1 MERGD
6 PSGQAPL
13 TVGIRGMHG
22 AVSDDDIPADDAS
35 EGGASEP
42 DETAT
47 APSPDAAIAADA
59 PSAPATESPP
69 AEKPKVAARL
79 KPAQLLPEELGERAA
94 YAPKIPWGMIAGFV
108 GLVVVF
114 VVVYRAR
121 DAARTDGLR
130 SELLATHA
138 TELGDLSREYM
149 TFRERLER
157 WTMDANA
164 AGEPERWVDP
174 RLRIAGLHGGDG
186 IYLRVM
192 AEYADTP
199 DGIEGSALSMEEDAL
214 TRCLG
219 IAPAS
224 ARGFYQSGMFL
235 TPMWV
240 DQIREETD
248 LLRLRLYDEQMANAI
263 ASDLPVLSTMMS
275 AQYFLLVIQQGVNR
289 RDAPVDVYLWDLR
302 EEQQLLRGRFQGRG
316 ILIPVR
322 IDSMLPGVDMPAAPP
337 GRPSMTSG
345 GAHDCSIASQI
356 KALTGEAPVAAS
368 AGAVGALR
376 AREEAF
382 EAEDAARE
390 AAEAEAEAD
399 EGAPSTDEAT
409 DEATDEVPAAPPA
422 EDPPA
427 EDPPAE

>member
-1 MERGD
+1 M
-6 PSGQAPL
+6 QA
-13 TVGIRGMHG
+13 
-22 AVSDDDIPADDAS
+22 AVSTDDGSTDDGSPDDRSADDGAEQIEGADAATAASDGARDADDA
-35 EGGASEP
+35 ASP
-42 DETAT
+42 
-47 APSPDAAIAADA
+47 PA
-59 PSAPATESPP
+59 PSAEPAPSD
-69 AEKPKVAARL
+69 KPKVAARL

-94 YAPKIPWGMIAGFV
+94 YAPKIPWGLIAGFV

-121 DAARTDGLR
+121 DASRTEALR
-130 SELLATHA
+130 AELLETHA
-138 TELGDLSREYM
+138 TELGELSREYM

-157 WTMDANA
+157 WTMDAAA
-164 AGEPERWVDP
+164 AGEPDRWVDP

-186 IYLRVM
+186 IYLRLM

-199 DGIEGSALSMEEDAL
+199 DGIEGSALSQEEDAL

-322 IDSMLPGVDMPAAPP
+322 IDSMLPGVDMPPAPA

-356 KALTGEAPVAAS
+356 KALTGEAPVEVGTS
-368 AGAVGALR
+368 AVGALR
-376 AREEAF
+376 EREEA
-382 EAEDAARE
+382 AD
-390 AAEAEAEAD
+390 AAEAEAEAAAAAEAAAGEGAAED
-399 EGAPSTDEAT
+399 GASEPSSAEGAPSVE
-409 DEATDEVPAAPPA
+409 PPT
-422 EDPPA
+422 E
-427 EDPPAE
+427 

>member
-13 TVGIRGMHG
+13 KVGIRGMHG
-22 AVSDDDIPADDAS
+22 AVSDDDSND
-35 EGGASEP
+35 GGAPEG
-42 DETAT
+42 E
-47 APSPDAAIAADA
+47 APTEA
-59 PSAPATESPP
+59 PPP
-69 AEKPKVAARL
+69 AATHDKPKVAARL

-94 YAPKIPWGMIAGFV
+94 YAPRLPWGMIAGFV
-108 GLVVVF
+108 GLVVIF
-114 VVVYRAR
+114 VVVYQAR

-130 SELLATHA
+130 SELLETHA
-138 TELGDLSREYM
+138 TELGSLSREYM

-263 ASDLPVLSTMMS
+263 ASDIPVLSTMMA

-289 RDAPVDVYLWDLR
+289 RDEPVDVYLWDLR

-322 IDSMLPGVDMPAAPP
+322 IDAMLPDVDMPPPPP

-345 GAHDCSIASQI
+345 AAHDCSIASQI
-356 KALTGEAPVAAS
+356 KALTGEAPVAVGVGTAS
-368 AGAVGALR
+368 ALR
-376 AREEAF
+376 AREDAAD
-382 EAEDAARE
+382 AEDAARE
-390 AAEAEAEAD
+390 AAEAEAAEAAE
-399 EGAPSTDEAT
+399 EGAADDGT
-409 DEATDEVPAAPPA
+409 AADRTPTG
-422 EDPPA
+422 DPPP
-427 EDPPAE
+427 E